1 MIEKI
6 DKYLFLVYHQDYDS
20 FLLKLRD
27 LGVVHIK
34 ENKSTSE
41 SEQIKEIVV
50 ARRHLAG
57 LIRTLSRKRS
67 EEQPIGTPRKPA
79 ITEEGEALLQQIKTL
94 LEDRRQIASQIESQQ
109 RENDYWEPWGEYD
122 VQQLEQLQ
130 QAGYPV
136 RFYII
141 PTAQYQEHW

>member
-50 ARRHLAG
+50 
-57 LIRTLSRKRS
+57 
-67 EEQPIGTPRKPA
+67 PRPP
-79 ITEEGEALLQQIKTL
+79 L
-94 LEDRRQIASQIESQQ
+94 R
-109 RENDYWEPWGEYD
+109 
-122 VQQLEQLQ
+122 
-130 QAGYPV
+130 
-136 RFYII
+136 
-141 PTAQYQEHW
+141 